1 MKSRNYL
8 LDLLR
13 VYLALCVVNEHITVL
28 YNMDESLFL
37 FLPSNIAVYVFFIM
51 SGYFN
56 YFSIVKY
63 KIKEFYFNRFKR
75 IYPQYLAVVCL
86 SLILFIKYLQIN
98 ELFDYIFFNSVMLNF
113 LKPSFTNFN
122 ILSQG
127 TVFNGS
133 LWSIKYEVF
142 YFVIAPLIYH
152 LTHKSVLKK
161 ILINISPFV
170 LYYLFQDTVFFYFC
184 FFTIG
189 NLIAKKE
196 YVFIFILSFLSIFL
210 LPLSFIY
217 SVILFGIFLILSMKY
232 NVKLKTPD
240 ISYELY
246 LVHFPIIQFVRLYFR
261 EFNLLAFIVLII
273 FIIFS
278 TFLLFKLKKN
288 RFWKI

>member
-1 MKSRNYL
+1 MKSRNHL

-13 VYLALCVVNEHITVL
+13 VYLALCVVNEHVIVL
-28 YNMDESLFL
+28 YNIDESLFL

-56 YFSIVKY
+56 YFSIIKY

-75 IYPQYLAVVCL
+75 IYPQYLAVVFL

-98 ELFDYIFFNSVMLNF
+98 EFFNSLMLNF

-122 ILSQG
+122 ILSQ
-127 TVFNGS
+127 VKAFNGS

-142 YFVIAPLIYH
+142 YFIIAPLIHH

-170 LYYLFQDTVFFYFC
+170 LYLLFQDAVFFYYCLFI
-184 FFTIG
+184 IG

-196 YVFIFILSFLSIFL
+196 YVFISILSFLSIFL
-210 LPLSFIY
+210 LPVSFIWIVSY
-217 SVILFGIFLILSMKY
+217 SIDELQC
-232 NVKLKTPD
+232 KTKG
-240 ISYELY
+240 S
-246 LVHFPIIQFVRLYFR
+246 
-261 EFNLLAFIVLII
+261 
-273 FIIFS
+273 
-278 TFLLFKLKKN
+278 
-288 RFWKI
+288 

>member
-8 LDLLR
+8 LDLTR
-13 VYLALCVVNEHITVL
+13 VYLALCVVNEHITVI
-28 YNMDESLFL
+28 YNIDKSLFF

-63 KIKEFYFNRFKR
+63 KTKEFYFNRFKR
-75 IYPQYLAVVCL
+75 IYPQYLAVVFL
-86 SLILFIKYLQIN
+86 SLILFINYLQVN
-98 ELFDYIFFNSVMLNF
+98 ELFDYIFFNSLMLNF

-122 ILSQG
+122 ILSQVK
-127 TVFNGS
+127 VFNGS

-142 YFVIAPLIYH
+142 YFIIAPLIYH
-152 LTHKSVLKK
+152 LTHKYVLKK

-170 LYYLFQDTVFFYFC
+170 LYLLFQDTVFLYYC
-184 FFTIG
+184 FFIIG

-196 YVFIFILSFLSIFL
+196 YVFISILSFLSIFL
-210 LPLSFIY
+210 LPVSFIY
-217 SVILFGIFLILSMKY
+217 SVILFGMFLILSKNY
-232 NVKLKTPD
+232 NAKLKFPD

-246 LVHFPIIQFVRLYFR
+246 LVHFPIIQFIRLYIK
-261 EFNLLAFIVLII
+261 EFNLLGFLVLII
-273 FIIFS
+273 SISLS

>member
-13 VYLALCVVNEHITVL
+13 VYLALCVVNEHVIVL
-28 YNMDESLFL
+28 YNIDESLFL

-56 YFSIVKY
+56 YFSIIKY

-75 IYPQYLAVVCL
+75 IYPQYLAVVFL

-98 ELFDYIFFNSVMLNF
+98 ELFEFIFFNSLMLNF

-122 ILSQG
+122 ILSQVK
-127 TVFNGS
+127 TFNGS

-142 YFVIAPLIYH
+142 YFIIAPLIHH

-170 LYYLFQDTVFFYFC
+170 LYLLFQDAVFFYYCLFI
-184 FFTIG
+184 IG

-196 YVFIFILSFLSIFL
+196 YVFISILSFLSIFL
-210 LPLSFIY
+210 LPVSFIY
-217 SVILFGIFLILSMKY
+217 SVILFGLFLILSMNF
-232 NVKLKTPD
+232 NVKLKVPD

-246 LVHFPIIQFVRLYFR
+246 LVHFPIIQFIRLYFK
-261 EFNLLAFIVLII
+261 EFNLLAFVVLTISI
-273 FIIFS
+273 TFS